1 MKDYIATRVWD
12 IANYM
17 LKSKCTVRAAASK
30 FGVSKSTVHKDISE
44 RLRYIS
50 PSKYAEIKKI
60 LEINKQERHI
70 RGGNA
75 TKIKYMNNRNK
86 NIHKFNY

>member
-1 MKDYIATRVWD
+1 MKDYIVNRVLD

-17 LKSKCTVRAAASK
+17 VASKSTVRGTATK

-44 RLRYIS
+44 RLKLIS
-50 PSKYAEIKKI
+50 PSVYGEVKKL
-60 LEINKQERHI
+60 LETNKQERHI

-75 TKIKYMNNRNK
+75 TKIKYQNRSQN
-86 NIHKFNY
+86 FN

>member
-1 MKDYIATRVWD
+1 MKDYIATRVLD

-17 LKSKCTVRAAASK
+17 IESKCTVRSAASR

-50 PSKYAEIKKI
+50 PSVYAEIKKI
-60 LEINKQERHI
+60 LETNKQERHI

-75 TKIKYMNNRNK
+75 TKIKYLNK
-86 NIHKFNY
+86 NRKFNY

>member
-1 MKDYIATRVWD
+1 MKDYIATRVLD

-17 LKSKCTVRAAASK
+17 IESKCTVRSAASR
-30 FGVSKSTVHKDISE
+30 FGVSKSTVHKHISE

-50 PSKYAEIKKI
+50 PSVYAEIKKI
-60 LEINKQERHI
+60 LETNKQERHI

-75 TKIKYMNNRNK
+75 TKMKYLNK
-86 NIHKFNY
+86 SRKFNY

>member
-1 MKDYIATRVWD
+1 MKDYIAERVLD

-17 LKSKCTVRAAASK
+17 VANRCTVRGAASR

-44 RLRYIS
+44 RLKLIC
-50 PSKYAEIKKI
+50 PGMLGEVKKI
-60 LEINKQERHI
+60 LETNKQERHI

-75 TKIKYMNNRNK
+75 TKIKYSQKTDRS
-86 NIHKFNY
+86 HT

>member
-1 MKDYIATRVWD
+1 MKDYIAERVLD

-17 LKSKCTVRAAASK
+17 LESRCTVRSAASK
-30 FGVSKSTVHKDISE
+30 FGVSKSTVHKDISA
-44 RLRYIS
+44 RLKSIS
-50 PSKYAEIKKI
+50 PTIFAEIKKI

-75 TKIKYMNNRNK
+75 TKIKYMNKNRN
-86 NIHKFNY
+86 FNY

>member
-1 MKDYIATRVWD
+1 MKDYIADRVLD

-17 LKSKCTVRAAASK
+17 IESKCTMRSAATR

-44 RLRYIS
+44 RLRVIS
-50 PSKYAEIKKI
+50 PGVYTEVKKL
-60 LEINKQERHI
+60 LETNKQERHI

-75 TKIKYMNNRNK
+75 TKNKYLNQNRN
-86 NIHKFNY
+86 FN